1 MHSVA
6 FRCIVSVVAMAMTTS
21 TQPNP
26 TSSPPGNYGQIPT
39 FHKILRALWYM
50 ARWMASKSFHQT
62 LLVTSDILVVLRVW
76 ADDITC
82 LVIVLSDLLVN
93 QYPYTI
99 NNYWESYW
107 PALFGL
113 LCKYWQHPFTVI
125 LGNYSATA
133 IPMDSSSNATVAP
146 TTGPKICGVQCALS
160 MKVFWSSLFVFQNIL

>member
-26 TSSPPGNYGQIPT
+26 TSSSPGNYGQIPH
-39 FHKILRALWYM
+39 FPQISKSPPLK
-50 ARWMASKSFHQT
+50 ASTSFHQT
-62 LLVTSDILVVLRVW
+62 LFGNKRYLGCTKGLGWRYHMFSN
-76 ADDITC
+76 C
-82 LVIVLSDLLVN
+82 VIWLIGE
-93 QYPYTI
+93 YPYTI
-99 NNYWESYW
+99 NSYWESYW

-113 LCKYWQHPFTVI
+113 LCKYWQYPFTVI

-133 IPMDSSSNATVAP
+133 TPMDSSSNATVAP